1 MKEYSQKDNSAKQSL
16 QETSKLDSTVNDKEV
31 SELSEN
37 VSSDSAKNESYLLAK
52 LIGRQE
58 QNQNEHEL
66 DFWLNLGT
74 DESVFNDSIEETNPN
89 QNQLNLIEGI
99 HKNKSLENIIND
111 LNIDVNEGN
120 NCANNDDL
128 LALMDS

>member
-1 MKEYSQKDNSAKQSL
+1 MKEYSQKENSAKQSL
-16 QETSKLDSTVNDKEV
+16 QETTVNDKGV

-37 VSSDSAKNESYLLAK
+37 VGQKSAKNESYLLAK

-58 QNQNEHEL
+58 QNQSEREV

-89 QNQLNLIEGI
+89 QNELNLIEGI

-111 LNIDVNEGN
+111 LNIDVNDGN
-120 NCANNDDL
+120 NCSNNDDL

>member
-1 MKEYSQKDNSAKQSL
+1 MKEYSQKENSAKQSL
-16 QETSKLDSTVNDKEV
+16 QETPKLDSTVNDKQV

-58 QNQNEHEL
+58 QNQSEPEV

-74 DESVFNDSIEETNPN
+74 DESVFNDSIEATNPN
-89 QNQLNLIEGI
+89 ENELNLIEGI
-99 HKNKSLENIIND
+99 HQNKSLENIIND
-111 LNIDVNEGN
+111 LNIDANEGN
-120 NCANNDDL
+120 NCSNNDDL

>member
-1 MKEYSQKDNSAKQSL
+1 MKEYSQKENSAKQSL
-16 QETSKLDSTVNDKEV
+16 QETPKLESTVNDKEV
-31 SELSEN
+31 SELNEN
-37 VSSDSAKNESYLLAK
+37 VGQKSAKNESYLLAK

-58 QNQNEHEL
+58 QNQSEREV

-74 DESVFNDSIEETNPN
+74 DESVFNDSIEEKDPN
-89 QNQLNLIEGI
+89 QKFDLIEGI

-120 NCANNDDL
+120 NCSNNDDL

>member
-1 MKEYSQKDNSAKQSL
+1 VKEYSQKENSAKQSL
-16 QETSKLDSTVNDKEV
+16 QETTVNDKGV

-37 VSSDSAKNESYLLAK
+37 VGQKSAKNESYLLAK

-58 QNQNEHEL
+58 QNQSEREV

-89 QNQLNLIEGI
+89 QNELNLIEGI

-111 LNIDVNEGN
+111 LNIDVNDGN
-120 NCANNDDL
+120 NCSNNDDL

>member
-1 MKEYSQKDNSAKQSL
+1 MKEYSQKENSAKQSL
-16 QETSKLDSTVNDKEV
+16 QETTVNDKGV

-37 VSSDSAKNESYLLAK
+37 VGQKSAKNESYLLAK

-58 QNQNEHEL
+58 QNQSEREV

-89 QNQLNLIEGI
+89 QNELNLIEGI

-120 NCANNDDL
+120 NCSNNDDL

>member
-1 MKEYSQKDNSAKQSL
+1 VKEYSQKENSAKQSL
-16 QETSKLDSTVNDKEV
+16 QETTVNDKGV

-37 VSSDSAKNESYLLAK
+37 VGQKSAKNESYLLAK

-58 QNQNEHEL
+58 QNQSEREV

-89 QNQLNLIEGI
+89 QNELNLIEGI

-120 NCANNDDL
+120 NCSNNDDL

>member
-1 MKEYSQKDNSAKQSL
+1 MKEYSQKENSAKQSL
-16 QETSKLDSTVNDKEV
+16 QETTVNDKGV

-37 VSSDSAKNESYLLAK
+37 VGQKSAKNESYLLAK

-58 QNQNEHEL
+58 QNQSEREV

-74 DESVFNDSIEETNPN
+74 DESVFNDSIEEKDPN
-89 QNQLNLIEGI
+89 QKFDLIEGI

-111 LNIDVNEGN
+111 LNIDVNDGN
-120 NCANNDDL
+120 NCSNNDDL

>member
-1 MKEYSQKDNSAKQSL
+1 VKEYSQKENSAKQSL
-16 QETSKLDSTVNDKEV
+16 QETTVNDKGV

-37 VSSDSAKNESYLLAK
+37 VGQKSAKNESYLLAK

-58 QNQNEHEL
+58 QNQSEREV

-74 DESVFNDSIEETNPN
+74 DESVFNDSIEEKDPN
-89 QNQLNLIEGI
+89 QKFDLIEGI

-111 LNIDVNEGN
+111 LNIDVNDGN
-120 NCANNDDL
+120 NCSNNDDL